1 MPHTSTVRAAGQSS
15 PRTLSE
21 YSRGARGLILAAEK
35 LFGEHGIDNVSM
47 RQIVSAAGQAN
58 HYAVQH
64 HFGTKDALVDA
75 IFTIRMAMMD
85 NKRSEHLAA
94 LKTSGDITV
103 PNIVSAIFM
112 PLLEA
117 FEEEERYLFANFTYQ
132 ILHRN
137 KLQTGSSLKA
147 DVPVYHDAAPAA
159 AKLNNMLKARLP
171 AMPEGVFTTRYRLAV
186 ETFLSGLNEHRRIR
200 ITGTN
205 PYQTEERF
213 WHEMTQIALG
223 IFLTPYPPAP

>member
-1 MPHTSTVRAAGQSS
+1 MLQTSAARSAGQSY

-21 YSRGARGLILAAEK
+21 YSKGAQGLILAAER

-64 HFGTKDALVDA
+64 HFGSKDALVDA

-85 NKRSEHLAA
+85 KKRSEYLAA
-94 LKTSGDITV
+94 LKKSDDITIAQ
-103 PNIVSAIFM
+103 IVSAIFM

-117 FEEEERYLFANFTYQ
+117 FEEEERYLFANFTYEF
-132 ILHRN
+132 LHRN
-137 KLQTGSSLKA
+137 KLQAGSSLKA
-147 DVPVYHDAAPAA
+147 DVPVYHYAAPAA
-159 AKLNNMLKARLP
+159 SQLNDMLKARLP
-171 AMPEGVFTTRYRLAV
+171 AMPEDVFTTRYRLAV